1 MEAEI
6 LCVGTEILLGDIL
19 NTNAQ
24 YLSRRLAEL
33 GINVFYQTVVGDNPK
48 RLKEA
53 YKLAFN
59 RADIVICTGGLGP
72 TKDDLT
78 KEIGS
83 SFFNKDLVLHEES
96 MKKLEEYFLKTKR
109 KMSENNRKQAYM
121 PEECIVLENNNGTA
135 PGCIV
140 EDDKKALILMPG
152 PPREMKAMFEESVV
166 PYLKTLSKDMLYSKV
181 LRVLGVGESSAEA
194 LISDIIENQTNPTIA
209 PYAKEGEM
217 IFRITAKAKTEEEAK
232 ELIKP
237 MENKVRD
244 ILGDNIYT
252 EGERTVEEVLAE
264 LLINKNLTL
273 SVAES
278 CTGGMVA
285 ARLINYPGI
294 SKVFKEGLVTY
305 TEEAKEKR
313 LGVKRETIDN
323 YGVVSAE
330 VAKEMAEGVAKTSGT
345 DIGISTTGIAG
356 PEGGSEDKPVGL
368 VYLGLY
374 YKGKAISKEL
384 NLNGKRNTIRNRA
397 TIALLDFLRREIK
410 NSKLS

>member
-33 GINVFYQTVVGDNPK
+33 GINVFHQTVVGDNPK
-48 RLKEA
+48 RLEEA
-53 YKLAFN
+53 YRIAFN
-59 RADIVICTGGLGP
+59 RADIVITTGGLGP

-83 SFFNKDLVLHEES
+83 SFFNKELVLHVES
-96 MKKLEEYFLKTKR
+96 MKKLEEHFLKTKR
-109 KMSENNRKQAYM
+109 KMSENNKKQAYM
-121 PEECIVLENNNGTA
+121 PEGCIVLENNNGTA

-166 PYLKTLSKDMLYSKV
+166 PYLKTLSKDILYSKV
-181 LRVLGVGESSAEA
+181 LRVLGVGESGAEA
-194 LISDIIENQTNPTIA
+194 LVSDIIENQTNPTIA

-217 IFRITAKAKTEEEAK
+217 IFRITVKAKTEEEAK

-244 ILGDNIYT
+244 ILGDNIYA
-252 EGERTVEEVLAE
+252 EGEKTIEEVLAE
-264 LLINKNLTL
+264 LLIDKNLSL

-313 LGVKRETIDN
+313 LGVKRETIDK
-323 YGVVSAE
+323 YGVVSAQ
-330 VAKEMAEGVAKTSGT
+330 VAEEMAKGVAKTSGT
-345 DIGISTTGIAG
+345 DIGISTTGVAG
-356 PEGGSEDKPVGL
+356 PDGGTEDKPVGL

-374 YKGKAISKEL
+374 YKGKTISKEL
-384 NLNGKRNTIRNRA
+384 NLNGKRNTIRNRTA
-397 TIALLDFLRREIK
+397 IALLDFLRREIQK
-410 NSKLS
+410 

>member
-121 PEECIVLENNNGTA
+121 PEGCIVLENNNGTA

-244 ILGDNIYT
+244 ILGDNIYA
-252 EGERTVEEVLAE
+252 EGEVTIEEVLAE

-313 LGVKRETIDN
+313 LGVKRETIDK

-397 TIALLDFLRREIK
+397 TIALLDFLRREIQK
-410 NSKLS
+410 

>member
-33 GINVFYQTVVGDNPK
+33 GINVFYQSVVGDNPK

-121 PEECIVLENNNGTA
+121 PEGCIVLENNNGTA

-217 IFRITAKAKTEEEAK
+217 IFRITAKANTEEEAK

-244 ILGDNIYT
+244 ILGDNIYA
-252 EGERTVEEVLAE
+252 EGEVTIEEVLAE

-410 NSKLS
+410 SSKLS

>member
-1 MEAEI
+1 MRAEI
-6 LCVGTEILLGDIL
+6 LAVGTEILLGNIV

-24 YLSRRLAEL
+24 YIANRLAQL
-33 GINVFYQTVVGDNPK
+33 GIEVYHQSVVGDNEE
-48 RLKEA
+48 RLRQA
-53 YKLAFN
+53 YDLAFE
-59 RADIVICTGGLGP
+59 RAELVITTGGLGP

-78 KEIGS
+78 KEVAFDYFGKRPI
-83 SFFNKDLVLHEES
+83 LHERVLKDIEGFFE
-96 MKKLEEYFLKTKR
+96 KLH
-109 KMSENNRKQAYM
+109 MAMGENNKKQAYFPKDAIIM
-121 PEECIVLENNNGTA
+121 PNNNGTA
-135 PGCIV
+135 PGCII
-140 EDDKKALILMPG
+140 EENNKILAVLPG

-397 TIALLDFLRREIK
+397 TIALLDFLRREIQK
-410 NSKLS
+410 